1 LPLWLHSGGI
11 FGHVRDAARA
21 SRFYCGKI
29 ERYDAIMI
37 ALAGAEHDHAV
48 QARPE
53 AIHLLPPSRLI
64 AGSKSVDQRRPITS
78 EFTSLLDAPPAMSAE
93 WGTVSL
99 HMINETPLYAKT
111 AFTDHA
117 FGLYRSGRHRILRKV
132 GRQAVEGWTDPG
144 TINLMPP
151 GIEGTWEA
159 EASSRATVLL
169 MPQAFLSRVIVEH
182 YGIDSGKVE
191 IAKQFLIRDP
201 VIEGIMMNLAAEM
214 GNGAPSGRLYA
225 ESACEYLAHHIV
237 RYYSSISGAALR
249 SGPVGG
255 LPPRR
260 LKRVLEYIE
269 DNLGGSIGLRQLANL
284 AGVSPRHFERA
295 FRQSLD
301 IPPYAYVLERR
312 LQVAR
317 DLLVG
322 KSGVTIGEIAMQLGF
337 SSASHLSS
345 AFRRRIGCSPSDYRK
360 LHAR

>member
-1 LPLWLHSGGI
+1 VHLSPHSQ
-11 FGHVRDAARA
+11 
-21 SRFYCGKI
+21 
-29 ERYDAIMI
+29 
-37 ALAGAEHDHAV
+37 LAT
-48 QARPE
+48 
-53 AIHLLPPSRLI
+53 
-64 AGSKSVDQRRPITS
+64 GSKAVNQKRPITS
-78 EFTSLLDAPPAMSAE
+78 QFTSLLDAPPDISAE

-99 HMINETPLYAKT
+99 HVINETPLYAKA

-117 FGLYRSGRHRILRKV
+117 FGLYRSGRHRILRKI
-132 GRQAVEGWTDPG
+132 GGQTVEGWTDPG
-144 TINLMPP
+144 TVNLTPP
-151 GIEGTWEA
+151 GIDGTWEA
-159 EASSRATVLL
+159 EGPSRATVLL
-169 MPQAFLSRVIVEH
+169 MPQAFLSRVVEEH
-182 YGIDSGKVE
+182 YGIDSGKLE

-201 VIEGIMMNLAAEM
+201 VIEGIITNLAAEV

-237 RYYSSISGAALR
+237 RYYSSISGATER

-269 DNLGGSIGLRQLANL
+269 DNLGRSIDLRQLANL

-312 LQVAR
+312 LRVACE
-317 DLLVG
+317 LLVS
-322 KSGVTIGEIAMQLGF
+322 KSGMTIWEIATQLGF

-345 AFRRRIGCSPSDYRK
+345 AFRRRNGCTPSEYRK
-360 LHAR
+360 RRAS

>member
-1 LPLWLHSGGI
+1 
-11 FGHVRDAARA
+11 
-21 SRFYCGKI
+21 
-29 ERYDAIMI
+29 M
-37 ALAGAEHDHAV
+37 
-48 QARPE
+48 
-53 AIHLLPPSRLI
+53 
-64 AGSKSVDQRRPITS
+64 DQRRPTTPQ
-78 EFTSLLDAPPAMSAE
+78 FTGLLNAPPEISAE
-93 WGTVSL
+93 WGTISL
-99 HMINETPLYAKT
+99 HVINETPLYAKA

-117 FGLYRSGRHRILRKV
+117 FGLYRSGRHRILRKI
-132 GRQAVEGWTDPG
+132 GRQTVEGWTDPG
-144 TINLMPP
+144 TINLTPP

-159 EASSRATVLL
+159 EAPSRATVLL
-169 MPQAFLSRVIVEH
+169 MPQAFLSRVVAEH

-201 VIEGIMMNLAAEM
+201 VIEGIMMNLAAEV

-269 DNLGGSIGLRQLANL
+269 DNLGRSIDLPQLANL

-312 LQVAR
+312 LHIAR
-317 DLLVG
+317 SLLVG
-322 KSGVTIGEIAMQLGF
+322 KSRMTIGEIATQLGF

-345 AFRRRIGCSPSDYRK
+345 TFRRRIGCTPSEYRK
-360 LHAR
+360 HHVS

>member
-1 LPLWLHSGGI
+1 
-11 FGHVRDAARA
+11 
-21 SRFYCGKI
+21 
-29 ERYDAIMI
+29 M
-37 ALAGAEHDHAV
+37 
-48 QARPE
+48 
-53 AIHLLPPSRLI
+53 
-64 AGSKSVDQRRPITS
+64 DQRRPTTS
-78 EFTSLLDAPPAMSAE
+78 QFTGLLDAQPEISAE
-93 WGTVSL
+93 WGTVSM
-99 HMINETPLYAKT
+99 HVINETPLYATT

-117 FGLYRSGRHRILRKV
+117 FGLYRSGRHRILCKV
-132 GRQAVEGWTDPG
+132 GKHVVEGWTDPG
-144 TINLMPP
+144 TINFTPP

-159 EASSRATVLL
+159 EAPSRATVLL
-169 MPQAFLSRVIVEH
+169 MPQAFLSRVVGEH
-182 YGIDSGKVE
+182 YGIDIGNME

-201 VIEGIMMNLAAEM
+201 VIEGIMTNLAAEM

-269 DNLGGSIGLRQLANL
+269 ENLGGSIDLRQLANL
-284 AGVSPRHFERA
+284 SGVSPRHFERA

-312 LQVAR
+312 LHIAR
-317 DLLVG
+317 HLLVT

-337 SSASHLSS
+337 NSASHLSS
-345 AFRRRIGCSPSDYRK
+345 AFRRRIGCSPSEYRI
-360 LHAR
+360 LHAS